1 MGCSSKRLFIH
12 PGEIFVN
19 NNEKPAFQ
27 RAGFIYLFIRFIFQS
42 LLMMAHL
49 AAYIIAVLI
58 GISLGLIGGGGS
70 ILTVPVLVY
79 LMGVNPVLATTYSL
93 FIVGFTSLVGGVKAY
108 ANHQVDFRS
117 VSLFGIP
124 SILTVF
130 IARHFILPRIPDILF
145 TVGSFAVKKGSFLM
159 MLFALLMLVAAISMI
174 RNYDKETDTA
184 ENTTRPDKVL
194 SLLIPG
200 LLTGLVTGLLGAG
213 GGFLII
219 PALVLFVKLPMKT
232 AVGTSLLIIAIN
244 ACFGFVFSIGHFYF
258 DWSLLLP
265 FSGLAVAGVFAGS
278 KIAQRMNGD
287 ALKKWFGWFVLGMS
301 LCILAKEL
309 IIS

>member
-1 MGCSSKRLFIH
+1 MVFDRWPQLFIH
-12 PGEIFVN
+12 
-19 NNEKPAFQ
+19 
-27 RAGFIYLFIRFIFQS
+27 FISQSLFI
-42 LLMMAHL
+42 MAEL
-49 AAYIIAVLI
+49 AGYTIAVLI
-58 GISLGLIGGGGS
+58 GVSLGLIGGGGS

-108 ANHQVDFRS
+108 THKMVDFRS

-130 IARHFILPRIPDILF
+130 IARHFILPQIPETLF
-145 TVGSFAVKKGSFLM
+145 TIGRFAIKKGSFLM
-159 MLFALLMLVAAISMI
+159 MLFALLMLVAAISMM
-174 RNYDKETDTA
+174 RNYEKETVA
-184 ENTTRPDKVL
+184 PENAAPRHDKVL

-244 ACFGFVFSIGHFYF
+244 ACFGVVFSIGHFYF
-258 DWSLLLP
+258 DWLLLLP
-265 FSGLAVAGVFAGS
+265 FTGLAVVGVFAGS
-278 KIAQRMNGD
+278 KMAARMNGD
-287 ALKKWFGWFVLGMS
+287 ALKKWFGWFVLALS
-301 LCILAKEL
+301 LVILAKEL
-309 IIS
+309 LLS